1 MMRPKSIT
9 FRLTLFFSTAST
21 AVLIVIGYLI
31 GTLVEAHFEELDLI
45 ELDGKLELVRHT
57 LAEVRTPA
65 GMAIVPQKLSD
76 ALVGHHGLAV
86 AVVGAERKLLFKSP
100 RAVFPAALLE
110 SRPPEDSSGRE
121 KPVVWQQDGQGYR
134 GIAAAAST
142 GITGQPPVTV
152 AVAVNTEHHRA
163 FMQAFHQRL
172 WLAIAASVALT
183 ALLGWIAAR
192 RGLAPVREMADVAQ
206 GISANRLG

>member
-1 MMRPKSIT
+1 
-9 FRLTLFFSTAST
+9 
-21 AVLIVIGYLI
+21 
-31 GTLVEAHFEELDLI
+31 
-45 ELDGKLELVRHT
+45 
-57 LAEVRTPA
+57 
-65 GMAIVPQKLSD
+65 
-76 ALVGHHGLAV
+76 LVGHHGLAV

-172 WLAIAASVALT
+172 WLAIAKSVALT